1 MVMSTDSDRPSGRT
15 DPELVRQLDAARASG
30 GSVQAVVKLQRR
42 PGTAPDP
49 ATVESQ
55 TQRAVER
62 ATEASGLA
70 PLDVHVLG
78 RMAVAYVSGPE
89 SFVRELVEQPEV
101 DAAVANEPSGG

>member
-1 MVMSTDSDRPSGRT
+1 M
-15 DPELVRQLDAARASG
+15 
-30 GSVQAVVKLQRR
+30 KLQRR

-70 PLDVHVLG
+70 PFDVHVMG

-101 DAAVANEPSGG
+101 DTAVANEPGGG